1 MIKAYK
7 FFQIDFFFGAG
18 ANIFH
23 AMILQNMSGWFWFV
37 LWLLTFSPSCFS
49 ILFSFTDIIFTIL
62 TYVRVYF
69 IWIVKVFSLT
79 RNSVHIFLVFHV
91 INNLKLSPAS
101 CKNFWQGIWTFHF
114 LHSMEFQAQL
124 YVFLLQI
131 HVFIK
136 KWASKTPK
144 P

>member
-7 FFQIDFFFGAG
+7 FFLIDFFFGAG

-101 CKNFWQGIWTFHF
+101 CKNFWQGIWTFYF